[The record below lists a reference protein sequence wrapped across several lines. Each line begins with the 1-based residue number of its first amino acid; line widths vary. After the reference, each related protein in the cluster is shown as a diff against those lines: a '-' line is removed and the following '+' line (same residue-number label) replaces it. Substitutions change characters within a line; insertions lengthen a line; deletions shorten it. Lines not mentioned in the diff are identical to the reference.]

1 MPKTHPAE
9 VRDRAVRMTLDR
21 LKDYPSMWAACR
33 DLAPKLNIGPETL
46 RKWVTQAQADAGERT
61 GPTTDEL
68 DEIKRLKRENKE
80 LRDINDILK
89 AATSFFAREL
99 DPRNRP

>member
-1 MPKTHPAE
+1 
-9 VRDRAVRMTLDR
+9 MTLNR
-21 LKDYPSMWAACR
+21 LKDYPSIWAACR

-61 GPTTDEL
+61 GPTSDEL

-80 LRDINDILK
+80 LRDVDDM
-89 AATSFFAREL
+89 ASSRG
-99 DPRNRP
+99 